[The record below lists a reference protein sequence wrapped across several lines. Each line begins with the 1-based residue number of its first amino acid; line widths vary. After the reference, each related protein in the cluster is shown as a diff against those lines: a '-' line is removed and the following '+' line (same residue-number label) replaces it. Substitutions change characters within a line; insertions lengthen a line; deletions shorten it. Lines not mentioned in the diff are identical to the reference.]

1 MSELKKVATRAGFGE
16 EILKLGKENPDI
28 LVIDAD
34 IGKSCKTGDFRKE
47 LSSEYHDDKNQYVNV
62 GIAEQNA
69 AGVAAGLA
77 TCGKVPFVVTYAVF
91 GSLRMCEMIRQ
102 EICYPN
108 LNVKIACS
116 HGGLTPAND
125 GASHQAIEDMGVL
138 RTLPNMTVIMPTD
151 YVAAKKLTRQAAE
164 TYGPMYLR
172 FTRDAIPQIYDE
184 DAEFVIGKA
193 NQLKEGKDVAIIANG
208 DTVRLALD
216 AEKELEAKG
225 ITARVLDM
233 HTIKPL
239 DTEAVTACI
248 NEIGKVITVE
258 DHNILNGLGSA
269 VCEVAAEMGKGVV
282 KRIGVQ
288 DQYGQSAPYERLL
301 AMNGITVENIVKTAE
316 ELQ

>member
-1 MSELKKVATRAGFGE
+1 MSELKKVATRAGVGE

-138 RTLPNMTVIMPTD
+138 RTLPNMTVIMPAD

-216 AEKELEAKG
+216 AAKELEAKG
-225 ITARVLDM
+225 IAARVLDM

-269 VCEVAAEMGKGVV
+269 VCEVAAEMGKGIV